1 MLVSE
6 GDTLKAGD
14 PLLTLETEKAA
25 VDVPSPFSGT
35 IKTLFVKKGSKSKA
49 GDKICEISS
58 DDRTVKETQK
68 KQDQPKEDSIKQEPT
83 EELLTETQFESVKQ
97 DTDFINKSFKG
108 VHASPSVRKL
118 ARELGVDLTLLT
130 GTGMK
135 GRVKDKDL
143 KVYVKSILSSKRSS
157 QHASIPEVPKI
168 DYGSFGEIEVVPL
181 SRIKK
186 ISGPRLHA
194 SWLNIPHVTQHDEAD
209 INEIEQIRLNTKKEA
224 AQKGIR
230 LTLLSYI
237 IKAACKVLMEF
248 PEFNSSIKPN
258 EENLTIK
265 KYINIGFAADTP
277 QGLLVPV
284 IKNADQK
291 DVLTI
296 ATELSELSESARE
309 KTIKLEDLQGGTF
322 TISSLGGF
330 GGTGFTPI
338 INAPEVAILGVSKAQ
353 VKPVFLSGQ
362 FLPRLI
368 LPFSLSYDHRVA
380 DGVAGIRFTSRLKAL
395 LEDPETLLDSMDE

>member
-1 MLVSE
+1 
-6 GDTLKAGD
+6 
-14 PLLTLETEKAA
+14 
-25 VDVPSPFSGT
+25 VPSPFFGT
-35 IKTLFVKKGSKSKA
+35 IITLFVKKDSKAKA
-49 GDKICEISS
+49 GDKICKISS
-58 DDRTVKETQK
+58 DDRTVKEAQK
-68 KQDQPKEDSIKQEPT
+68 KQERPKDDNIKQEPT
-83 EELLTETQFESVKQ
+83 EDEELLTETQFEDVKQ
-97 DTDFINKSFKG
+97 DTDFLNKSFKE

-118 ARELGVDLTLLT
+118 ARELGVDLTLIT

-135 GRVKDKDL
+135 GRVKDEDL

-157 QHASIPEVPKI
+157 QHASIPEVPEI

-209 INEIEQIRLNTKKEA
+209 INEIEQIRLNTKKAA

-309 KTIKLEDLQGGTF
+309 KTIKLKNLQGGTF

>member
-1 MLVSE
+1 VLVSE

-49 GDKICEISS
+49 RDKICEISS
-58 DDRTVKETQK
+58 DDRKVKETQK
-68 KQDQPKEDSIKQEPT
+68 KQEQPKEESIKQEPT
-83 EELLTETQFESVKQ
+83 EEHLTETQFEGVEQ
-97 DTDFINKSFKG
+97 DTDFINKSFKK

-118 ARELGVDLTLLT
+118 ARELGVDLTLIT

-135 GRVKDKDL
+135 GRVKDEDL

-157 QHASIPEVPKI
+157 QHASIPEVPEI

-209 INEIEQIRLNTKKEA
+209 INEIEQIRLNTKKAA

-291 DVLTI
+291 DILTI
-296 ATELSELSESARE
+296 ATELGELSESARE
-309 KTIKLEDLQGGTF
+309 KTIKLGDLQGGTF

-380 DGVAGIRFTSRLKAL
+380 DGVAGIRFTSRFKAL

>member
-58 DDRTVKETQK
+58 DGKTVAEAQQK
-68 KQDQPKEDSIKQEPT
+68 QKQPKEESIKQEPT
-83 EELLTETQFESVKQ
+83 EELLTETQFEGVEQ

-118 ARELGVDLTLLT
+118 ARELGVDLTLIT

-135 GRVKDKDL
+135 GRVKDEDL

-157 QHASIPEVPKI
+157 QQASIPEVPEI
-168 DYGSFGEIEVVPL
+168 DHGSFGEIEVVPL

-224 AQKGIR
+224 AQQGIR

-237 IKAACKVLMEF
+237 IKSVCKVLMEF

-258 EENLTIK
+258 EDSLTIK
-265 KYINIGFAADTP
+265 KYINIGFATDTP

-291 DVLTI
+291 DILTI

-309 KTIKLEDLQGGTF
+309 KKIKLEDLQGGTF

-338 INAPEVAILGVSKAQ
+338 INAPEVAILGVSRAQ
-353 VKPVFLSGQ
+353 VKPVFLNGQ

>member
-157 QHASIPEVPKI
+157 QQASIPEVPKI

-209 INEIEQIRLNTKKEA
+209 INEIEQIRLNTKKEV

-380 DGVAGIRFTSRLKAL
+380 DGVAGIQFTSRLKAL